1 MNLHECGWVDNLKMR
16 WHRKTT
22 PLPRWDLQDWS
33 HTGRCIVR
41 AASHRTPG
49 HKLHPKRQQEPVGA
63 TWLKMES
70 QTKLGPGVIPR
81 ESSDQLKQ
89 GFQSN
94 KFPAS
99 QITTATADDTW
110 CITTPFCALRIR
122 TCMSSCDANCL
133 YPFLLNV
140 AEPLF
145 FSIKG
150 GGFYC
155 ARNGTGTIS
164 EVIRIMHSYLSLLL
178 FNLLA
183 FDHNCFSPL

>member
-1 MNLHECGWVDNLKMR
+1 MLFIELTWMWLGRQFKDAMTPENNTSSTMGSSRLESHKSLHIASCLTSQTWPQTPP
-16 WHRKTT
+16 KTT
-22 PLPRWDLQDWS
+22 
-33 HTGRCIVR
+33 
-41 AASHRTPG
+41 ARTSRSNMVENG
-49 HKLHPKRQQEPVGA
+49 KSDK
-63 TWLKMES
+63 TWTRRYSKGILRP
-70 QTKLGPGVIPR
+70 T
-81 ESSDQLKQ
+81 KQ

-122 TCMSSCDANCL
+122 TCMSSCDVNCL
-133 YPFLLNV
+133 YPFPLNV

-164 EVIRIMHSYLSLLL
+164 EVIRIMH
-178 FNLLA
+178 
-183 FDHNCFSPL
+183 

>member
-1 MNLHECGWVDNLKMR
+1 MWLGRQFKDAMTPENNTSSTMGSSRLESHRSLHSASCLTSHTWPQTPP
-16 WHRKTT
+16 KTT
-22 PLPRWDLQDWS
+22 
-33 HTGRCIVR
+33 
-41 AASHRTPG
+41 ARTSG
-49 HKLHPKRQQEPVGA
+49 SNMVENGSQE
-63 TWLKMES
+63 
-70 QTKLGPGVIPR
+70 KLGPGVIPK

-89 GFQSN
+89 GFHSN

-110 CITTPFCALRIR
+110 CMTTPFCALRIH

-145 FSIKG
+145 FSIEG

-183 FDHNCFSPL
+183 FDHNCFSSF